1 MELPIPPPVRRLY
14 ACGPGDLC
22 SLLRREAEGRGVPDL
37 RCFTSAEMLRET
49 MAQGLPEA
57 ALIFLPDPEGLA
69 LAHELR
75 RAYPELR
82 VCCCTALERLLTD
95 CPLSYQYLPLP
106 PPFDRA
112 AMDQALCWLGYP
124 GRTVPEAVHVMVCG
138 SDAGE
143 LSQLAASVPGVSVTC
158 WAEALDALR
167 AIHRGH
173 PCDLLLVQCEAGD
186 GLPPIPDAVPRAG
199 CTLLLADKRPRQ
211 PTVYTILSTL
221 KQLRREKS
229 QEEETLLPKEDNV

>member
-1 MELPIPPPVRRLY
+1 MELPIPPPVRRLF

-69 LAHELR
+69 LAHGLR
-75 RAYPELR
+75 RERPALR

-106 PPFDRA
+106 PP
-112 AMDQALCWLGYP
+112 L
-124 GRTVPEAVHVMVCG
+124 
-138 SDAGE
+138 
-143 LSQLAASVPGVSVTC
+143 
-158 WAEALDALR
+158 
-167 AIHRGH
+167 
-173 PCDLLLVQCEAGD
+173 
-186 GLPPIPDAVPRAG
+186 
-199 CTLLLADKRPRQ
+199 
-211 PTVYTILSTL
+211 
-221 KQLRREKS
+221 
-229 QEEETLLPKEDNV
+229 

>member
-1 MELPIPPPVRRLY
+1 MELLIPPPVRRLY

-22 SLLRREAEGRGVPDL
+22 SLLRREAEGRGVPSL
-37 RCFTSAEMLRET
+37 RCFPSAEALRT
-49 MAQGLPEA
+49 AAAQDPPEA

-69 LAHELR
+69 LAHDLR
-75 RAYPELR
+75 REYPQLR

-106 PPFDRA
+106 PPFGRT

-124 GRTVPEAVHVMVCG
+124 QKTASEIVHVMVCG
-138 SDAGE
+138 ADAGE
-143 LSQLAASVPGVSVTC
+143 LKRLAAAVPGVSVACYT
-158 WAEALDALR
+158 EALDALC

-186 GLPPIPDAVPRAG
+186 GLPPIPNAVPGAG
-199 CTLLLADKRPRQ
+199 CTLLLADRQPGQ
-211 PTVYTILSTL
+211 PTVYAILTTL
-221 KQLRREKS
+221 KQLRQRKHGEGANHLSK
-229 QEEETLLPKEDNV
+229 EEPV